1 MQSKTITKK
10 PLVTLLLLILLVLSA
25 TCAAIAHSGRTDGS
39 GGHNDNKN
47 KSGLGSYHYHCG
59 GKPAHLHT
67 DGNCPYQPT
76 PKATPKPIAPASQV
90 FPVNMP
96 SEILTGDELK
106 LEWNSENTRSVMW
119 VSENPEKLFIT
130 EDGEML
136 ALAPGNVELTANM
149 DNGNSSYTVLVR
161 PKKVEDI
168 GIIDKP
174 EILQLGSNIQLDVEI
189 FPEDAYEQGVKWTS
203 SNKRVITV
211 DKDGNLKILKAGK
224 ARITVTSLDNKKI
237 NDFVDIVIDAVK

>member
-1 MQSKTITKK
+1 
-10 PLVTLLLLILLVLSA
+10 
-25 TCAAIAHSGRTDGS
+25 
-39 GGHNDNKN
+39 
-47 KSGLGSYHYHCG
+47 
-59 GKPAHLHT
+59 
-67 DGNCPYQPT
+67 
-76 PKATPKPIAPASQV
+76 
-90 FPVNMP
+90 MP